1 MKKAILLLFIFLS
14 SATVMMGQ
22 QAMTDEQVMNTI
34 LKEHAAGKSQAQI
47 VTRLVQSGVNI
58 QQIRRIKKRFEQQSK
73 AKGFG
78 MMSDKTKSASDN
90 RMRRNNSADKTTD
103 TRRSTATSELLQPTL
118 PHEPAETMDPI
129 EANRLF
135 EQELMGILP
144 TDSMQ
149 LLRQLLAERSQKNK
163 VFGRDIFSN
172 KQLTF
177 EPNMNVATPQNYR
190 LGPGDDVIIDIYGA
204 SQRTINGTISP
215 DGDVTIEGFG
225 PVQLGGLTVAQ
236 ANARLR
242 STLGARYS
250 SSKLRLTVGQTK
262 AITVNVMGEVR
273 TPGTYTLSAFATVFQ
288 ALYMAG
294 GTNDLGTLRNIKIY
308 RDNRLVSMV
317 DIYDYIL
324 NGKMS
329 GNVRLAP
336 GDVIIVG
343 PYDSMVSIEGK
354 VKRPMFYE
362 MKKDETIASLLKYAG
377 GFTGSA
383 YRKSVRVSRKNGRE
397 YTVFNV
403 DEFDFS
409 HFRIADGDS
418 VSVDSILPRYR
429 NTVEIKGAV
438 FRPGLYNIG
447 SHINTV
453 RSLIEHAEGV
463 KEDAFT
469 THAVMHRMKEDR
481 TLRVIPID
489 VAGIMKGT
497 VADIPLQEND
507 ILFIPTRSD
516 MMQEKTITIHGEV
529 HFPGVYRYADDETI
543 EDIVLQA
550 GGLKETASTIKVDV
564 ARRVYNAKALTN
576 DSIIAQTYSFSLKD
590 GFVIDGQP
598 GFKLL
603 PYDEVY
609 VRRSPGY
616 NLQKNVSVEGQIMF
630 AGKYTLSTRG
640 QRLSDVVRQAGG
652 VTNLA
657 YTKGARLERKITPDE
672 RLRMQTVIKMIEA
685 QKGNKQ
691 DTLNV
696 AKLDLGETYFVGI
709 ELDRALKEPGGDAD
723 LIVREGDRL
732 IIPEYNGTVKISGD
746 VMYPNT
752 VAYQKGKSVAWYINQ
767 AGGWGNRAKKGH
779 TYVIY
784 QNGTVARISH
794 STKVRPG
801 CEIVVPSKP
810 QRNATP
816 LTEWLTLGTS
826 AASIATMIATIINLA
841 K

>member
-58 QQIRRIKKRFEQQSK
+58 QQIRRIKKRFEQQGK

-78 MMSDKTKSASDN
+78 MMSDKTKPASDN
-90 RMRRNNSADKTTD
+90 RMRRNNSADKATD
-103 TRRSTATSELLQPTL
+103 TRRSAATSELLQPTL

-135 EQELMGILP
+135 GQELTGILP

-172 KQLTF
+172 RQLTF

-225 PVQLGGLTVAQ
+225 PVQLSGLTVAQ

-403 DEFDFS
+403 DEFD
-409 HFRIADGDS
+409 
-418 VSVDSILPRYR
+418 
-429 NTVEIKGAV
+429 
-438 FRPGLYNIG
+438 
-447 SHINTV
+447 
-453 RSLIEHAEGV
+453 
-463 KEDAFT
+463 
-469 THAVMHRMKEDR
+469 
-481 TLRVIPID
+481 
-489 VAGIMKGT
+489 
-497 VADIPLQEND
+497 
-507 ILFIPTRSD
+507 
-516 MMQEKTITIHGEV
+516 
-529 HFPGVYRYADDETI
+529 
-543 EDIVLQA
+543 
-550 GGLKETASTIKVDV
+550 
-564 ARRVYNAKALTN
+564 
-576 DSIIAQTYSFSLKD
+576 
-590 GFVIDGQP
+590 
-598 GFKLL
+598 
-603 PYDEVY
+603 
-609 VRRSPGY
+609 
-616 NLQKNVSVEGQIMF
+616 
-630 AGKYTLSTRG
+630 
-640 QRLSDVVRQAGG
+640 
-652 VTNLA
+652 
-657 YTKGARLERKITPDE
+657 
-672 RLRMQTVIKMIEA
+672 
-685 QKGNKQ
+685 
-691 DTLNV
+691 
-696 AKLDLGETYFVGI
+696 
-709 ELDRALKEPGGDAD
+709 
-723 LIVREGDRL
+723 
-732 IIPEYNGTVKISGD
+732 
-746 VMYPNT
+746 
-752 VAYQKGKSVAWYINQ
+752 
-767 AGGWGNRAKKGH
+767 
-779 TYVIY
+779 
-784 QNGTVARISH
+784 
-794 STKVRPG
+794 
-801 CEIVVPSKP
+801 
-810 QRNATP
+810 
-816 LTEWLTLGTS
+816 
-826 AASIATMIATIINLA
+826 
-841 K
+841 

>member
-1 MKKAILLLFIFLS
+1 MLGGVDLLCVADSCLVRIVAVLVIILVFFFN
-14 SATVMMGQ
+14 
-22 QAMTDEQVMNTI
+22 D
-34 LKEHAAGKSQAQI
+34 
-47 VTRLVQSGVNI
+47 
-58 QQIRRIKKRFEQQSK
+58 
-73 AKGFG
+73 
-78 MMSDKTKSASDN
+78 
-90 RMRRNNSADKTTD
+90 
-103 TRRSTATSELLQPTL
+103 TATTEIYTL
-118 PHEPAETMDPI
+118 SLHDALPI
-129 EANRLF
+129 F
-135 EQELMGILP
+135 
-144 TDSMQ
+144 
-149 LLRQLLAERSQKNK
+149 RQLLAERSQKNK

-172 KQLTF
+172 RQLTF

-225 PVQLGGLTVAQ
+225 PVQLSGLTVAQ

-262 AITVNVMGEVR
+262 TITVNVMGEVQ

-294 GTNDLGTLRNIKIY
+294 GTNNLGTLRNIKIY

-329 GNVRLAP
+329 GNVRLAS

-418 VSVDSILPRYR
+418 VSVDSILPRYK

-469 THAVMHRMKEDR
+469 AHAVMHRMKEDR

-576 DSIIAQTYSFSLKD
+576 DSIIAQTYSFALKD

-672 RLRMQTVIKMIEA
+672 RLRMQTVIKMIRSE
-685 QKGNKQ
+685 
-691 DTLNV
+691 
-696 AKLDLGETYFVGI
+696 ERRVG
-709 ELDRALKEPGGDAD
+709 KECRSRWSP
-723 LIVREGDRL
+723 
-732 IIPEYNGTVKISGD
+732 Y
-746 VMYPNT
+746 
-752 VAYQKGKSVAWYINQ
+752 
-767 AGGWGNRAKKGH
+767 H
-779 TYVIY
+779 
-784 QNGTVARISH
+784 
-794 STKVRPG
+794 
-801 CEIVVPSKP
+801 
-810 QRNATP
+810 
-816 LTEWLTLGTS
+816 
-826 AASIATMIATIINLA
+826 
-841 K
+841 